1 MLYHTVNLIVTSIPL
16 TNMGLSEYNKKR
28 EFSKTPE
35 PKGGKVNGTELRF
48 VIQKHDATNLH
59 YDFRLEMEGVL
70 KSWAVPKGP
79 STNPATKRLAMM
91 VEDHPYDYRNFEGTI
106 PKGEYG
112 GGTVMLWDEGTYE
125 LAESERLDLTKE
137 FDVKKQEKEL
147 VKQLKEGSLKVTL
160 HGQKL
165 KGEYALVKTKGMGE
179 NSWLLIKHKD
189 KFASE
194 KDILTKDKS
203 VVSKRSLEQI
213 AKEGGQ
219 NGTDKSKSKASSKKK
234 VKSKKESK
242 ENAEVVS
249 RLLEGT
255 RKQKFYTTVKPML
268 ATLVDQPVDSEEWLY
283 EVKWDGYR
291 AVSFIKGDQ
300 VEIKSRNDKSFTAKY
315 SPITNALKS
324 QNIDAVVDGEIVVVD
339 EKGIAKFGSL
349 QNWKEGVE
357 GELLYYIFD
366 ILWYDGK
373 DLKALSLME
382 RKEILKEVIVENDMI
397 KISKDFLVD
406 GSDFLAVAEKTGLEG
421 IIAKRKDSIYETG
434 RRSINWLKIK
444 VNKRQEVI
452 ICGYTKNKDT
462 SRPFSALLAGIYE
475 KGQLVYKG
483 KIGTGFGIQEQK
495 DMLTE
500 FKPLEV
506 KKAPFTDIPDVNKPT
521 RYRGP
526 VQATITWLKPKLICE
541 VSFTEFTDEG
551 LMRHPSYKGMREDK
565 NAKDVVMEKEKKVS
579 ELDSASAKTKG
590 GNKGGLTI
598 KSEMKINGQRVKFTN
613 LNKVYWPQDKVTKG
627 QLLTYYEQVSSFI
640 MPYMNDRPQSLNR
653 FPNGID
659 GESFYQKDVTDKVP
673 DWIDKYLYHTDD
685 SDEDKH
691 FMVGNNK
698 ATLLYMVNLGCIEI
712 NPWSSTTK
720 KPDHPTWCILDLDP
734 DKGNSF
740 GEVIEAAQVI
750 KQILDDMAVPAYCK
764 TSGSTG
770 LHIYI
775 PLEAKYTYEQ
785 SKEFARIIVT
795 LAQRELPKT
804 TSIERALKDRKG
816 KIYLDFLQ
824 NRSQATVAAP
834 YSARPKPGAT
844 VSMPLEWGEVKS
856 GLKIKDFTIFN
867 ALERIKEKGD
877 IFKPVRGKGI
887 DLKKVITDYKNKT

>member
-1 MLYHTVNLIVTSIPL
+1 
-16 TNMGLSEYNKKR
+16 MGLSEYNKKR

-35 PKGGKVNGTELRF
+35 PKGGKSAGRELRF

-59 YDFRLEMEGVL
+59 YDFRLEMGGVL

-125 LAESERLDLTKE
+125 LAESERLDVNKDLDIKT
-137 FDVKKQEKEL
+137 QEKEL
-147 VKQLKEGSLKVTL
+147 LKQLKEGSLKVTL

-213 AKEGGQ
+213 AKAEGQ
-219 NGTDKSKSKASSKKK
+219 DETAENKSTKASAKKK
-234 VKSKKESK
+234 ANPTTKNKESSGT
-242 ENAEVVS
+242 VS
-249 RLLEGT
+249 KTLKGAPEQR
-255 RKQKFYTTVKPML
+255 FYTKVKPML
-268 ATLVDQPVDSEEWLY
+268 ATLVDEPVDSDEWLY
-283 EVKWDGYR
+283 EIKWDGYR
-291 AVSFIKGDQ
+291 AVSFIKGDR
-300 VEIKSRNDKSFTAKY
+300 VEIKSRNDKSFTDKY
-315 SPITNALKS
+315 PPIVDALKN
-324 QNIDAVVDGEIVVVD
+324 QNIDAVVDGEIVVID
-339 EKGIAKFGSL
+339 EKGMAKFGSL
-349 QNWKEGVE
+349 QNWKDEE
-357 GELLYYIFD
+357 DGELLYYIFD
-366 ILWYDGK
+366 ILWYNGH
-373 DLKALSLME
+373 DLKALELTD
-382 RKEILKEVIVENDMI
+382 RKKILKGVFVEDDII

-406 GSDFLAVAEKTGLEG
+406 GTEFLAAAEKMGLEG
-421 IIAKRKDSIYETG
+421 IMAKRKDSTYETG
-434 RRSINWLKIK
+434 RRSPNWLKIK

-452 ICGYTKNKDT
+452 ICGYTKNEDT
-462 SRPFSALLAGIYE
+462 SKPFSALLAGVHE
-475 KGQLVYKG
+475 NGKLVYKG
-483 KIGTGFGIQEQK
+483 KIGTGFSIQTQK
-495 DMLTE
+495 DMLKE
-500 FKPLEV
+500 FGPLEV
-506 KKAPFTDIPDVNKPT
+506 KTAPFNDMPDVNKPT

-526 VQATITWLKPKLICE
+526 VKAAITWLKPKLICE

-551 LMRHPSYKGMREDK
+551 LMRHPSFKGMREDK
-565 NAKDVVMEKEKKVS
+565 NAKDVVMEKEKKV
-579 ELDSASAKTKG
+579 EEVVEDATD
-590 GNKGGLTI
+590 NKGSETTKKTGTKTANKKGAKKGAKEI
-598 KSEMKINGQRVKFTN
+598 KSELKVNGQLLTFTN
-613 LNKVYWPQDKVTKG
+613 LDKVYWPKEKITKG
-627 QLLTYYEQVSSFI
+627 QLITYYEQVSPFI
-640 MPYMNDRPQSLNR
+640 LPYLKNRPQSLNR
-653 FPNGID
+653 FPNGIN
-659 GESFYQKDVTDKVP
+659 GENFYQKDVTDKVP
-673 DWIDKYLYHTDD
+673 DWIDKYQYHTDD

-698 ATLLYMVNLGCIEI
+698 ATLLYMANLGCIEI

-720 KPDHPTWCILDLDP
+720 KPDYPTWCILDLDP

-740 GEVIEAAQVI
+740 DEVIEAAQVI
-750 KQILDDMAVPAYCK
+750 KQILDDMKVPGYCK

-775 PLEAKYTYEQ
+775 PLGAKYTYEQ

-795 LAQRELPKT
+795 LATRELPKT

-824 NRSQATVAAP
+824 NRSQATIAAP

-844 VSMPLEWGEVKS
+844 VSMPLEWDEVKE
-856 GLKIKDFTIFN
+856 GLKMQDFTIFN
-867 ALERIKEKGD
+867 ALDRIQNKGD
-877 IFKPVRGKGI
+877 IFKPVLEKGI
-887 DLKKVITDYKNKT
+887 DIKKVITDYKSMT